1 MIAAWPTGEFG
12 PMGLEGAVRL
22 GFRKELEAETDP
34 AKQKALF
41 DKLVANLYAKG
52 KAEQV
57 AEVLEIDAVIDPTD
71 SRTFILKA
79 FTACGPARKR
89 EGKKRP
95 FVDVW

>member
-1 MIAAWPTGEFG
+1 M
-12 PMGLEGAVRL
+12 
-22 GFRKELEAETDP
+22 
-34 AKQKALF
+34 
-41 DKLVANLYAKG
+41 
-52 KAEQV
+52 
-57 AEVLEIDAVIDPTD
+57 LEIDAVIDPTD